1 ARATRRSAMADSG
14 SVRADPWAEP
24 RMGAP
29 DAVLVLHEFIADRSG
44 TGHRTAPLRGER
56 RRSDSKRSPPAG
68 GGDRRNVAQRS
79 GGAGQAVVP
88 PSPFPSFFP
97 SSFSG
102 RPGAS
107 SGPAAFGSSERACSS
122 RSSRIA
128 VDQGSE
134 PASESA

>member
-1 ARATRRSAMADSG
+1 
-14 SVRADPWAEP
+14 
-24 RMGAP
+24 
-29 DAVLVLHEFIADRSG
+29 
-44 TGHRTAPLRGER
+44 RGER

-79 GGAGQAVVP
+79 GGAGQAGVP

-134 PASESA
+134 PASESAGGWANGPCDEGPAESAGRPPFSSAAPSVLPS